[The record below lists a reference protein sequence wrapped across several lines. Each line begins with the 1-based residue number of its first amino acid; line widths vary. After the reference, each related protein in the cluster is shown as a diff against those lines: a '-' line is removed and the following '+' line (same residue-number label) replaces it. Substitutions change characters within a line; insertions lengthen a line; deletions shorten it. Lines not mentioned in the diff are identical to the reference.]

1 MNQATLDLA
10 MRCIEYLC
18 QRHHDPDLP
27 AKERSENVFTGQY
40 SFHAFSTRMWFD
52 LVCQYLRSIKA
63 ANPSANLIDAI
74 QMLWEARKI
83 QDFYTVDESEDESED
98 KSDNEATFETL
109 KVKHPLLHQLLC
121 GVSRFRNSSFHFTG
135 KTYQGTAT
143 SFMHM
148 NPLRIELPELIFSDS
163 QKDKRDPLTT
173 SATSQRIRQA
183 LDNALC
189 DSPKG
194 WLHSAEPGCHENCAH
209 ILQYYGP
216 RPFKCRFPQCEFW
229 QHGFQKRVTR
239 DRHEHSHDNPLTCP
253 VPGCEFGLIGFL
265 SERMRQCHFKEA
277 HQNDPPQVSFDVQDL
292 AQDGVEA
299 LLSDLVQEDQVEAVQ
314 KVLSTFPNAL
324 RDNGCRHK
332 LRILAAFAASGA
344 MLELLEEPAEYDESE
359 LLSEVWADCIAES
372 IKGCNGGTLKYVLS
386 RVKPFPDIEW
396 TDFIH
401 SDDFINSPQGKDHS
415 RRVLLISQLVS
426 NDWLEGM
433 KIWAKWLR
441 SGLSIFPKERQS
453 LTLIKRLFGGAK
465 TILATA
471 SHSAGDQQL
480 LCLWRDSGVLSFLDK
495 NWASQTLRNVAEFS
509 FSITL
514 AAYLL
519 EHGADING
527 RPAKTQKTALH
538 RAAGNTSAEGAEMM
552 RFLLLNGAD
561 PEADQE
567 GTKGTAR
574 TSRPAK
580 RVREE
585 QGAKGIHRWLG
596 KTWDELVEETNRIR
610 NDKEAGKELMSKI
623 GEGKETAFSDQEPM
637 AD

>member
-10 MRCIEYLC
+10 MCCIEYLC

-83 QDFYTVDESEDESED
+83 QDFHRTAGGESEDE
-98 KSDNEATFETL
+98 SDNEATFETL
-109 KVKHPLLHQLLC
+109 KAEHPLLHQLLC

-135 KTYQGTAT
+135 KTYQGTTT

-148 NPLRIELPELIFSDS
+148 NPLRVELPKLIFPDS
-163 QKDKRDPLTT
+163 QKDKGDPLTT

-194 WLHSAEPGCHENCAH
+194 WLDSAEPGCHENCAY

-229 QHGFQKRVTR
+229 QHGFQKRVPR

-265 SERMRQCHFKEA
+265 SERMRQSHFKEA
-277 HQNDPPQVSFDVQDL
+277 HQNDPPQVSFDVQDI

-299 LLSDLVQEDQVEAVQ
+299 LLSELVQEDQVGAVQ

-344 MLELLEEPAEYDESE
+344 MLELLEEPAEYDESK

-372 IKGCNGGTLKYVLS
+372 IKGCNGSTLKYVLS
-386 RVKPFPDIEW
+386 RVKPFSDIKPKS
-396 TDFIH
+396 FIE
-401 SDDFINSPQGKDHS
+401 SDSFKNNPEGKEG
-415 RRVLLISQLVS
+415 VLLISQLVS

-441 SGLSIFPKERQS
+441 SGLSIFPGRGES
-453 LTLIKRLFGGAK
+453 LTLIKRFFGGTK
-465 TILATA
+465 TILAAA

-480 LCLWRDSGVLSFLDK
+480 LCLWRDSGVPSLLDK

-527 RPAKTQKTALH
+527 RHSKTQKTALH

-567 GTKGTAR
+567 KTQGSNR
-574 TSRPAK
+574 SSRPAK
-580 RVREE
+580 RLREE

-623 GEGKETAFSDQEPM
+623 GEWKETAFSDQEPM